1 MSIVAGAQK
10 RTNHSNHHCS
20 ALHHSTTPALSRT
33 LRSELLDARIATI
46 AAPLAHFT
54 HKTTQN
60 TRGRRSGSCCRHWT
74 SSEYE
79 QISGV
84 PGPIHHFGV
93 PREGR
98 EGVYATVLRR
108 GVVQASPPT
117 FSRVLI
123 TVGINF
129 YPTVCSSSSHR
140 AASIP
145 WRKKKSEGG

>member
-1 MSIVAGAQK
+1 MPELRRGQIIRIIIAAHYI
-10 RTNHSNHHCS
+10 TPPHLHSRERFVVS
-20 ALHHSTTPALSRT
+20 Y
-33 LRSELLDARIATI
+33 EIDARIATI

-93 PREGR
+93 PRGGR

-129 YPTVCSSSSHR
+129 YPTVCCSSSHR